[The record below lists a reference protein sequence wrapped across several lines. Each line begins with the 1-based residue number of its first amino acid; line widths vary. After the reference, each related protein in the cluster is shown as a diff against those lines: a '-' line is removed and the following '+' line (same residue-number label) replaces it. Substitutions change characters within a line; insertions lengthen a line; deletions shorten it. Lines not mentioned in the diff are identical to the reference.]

1 MEYEIFFKNNYNTFI
16 NLLLIQNNIRNG
28 YLTSKNKENLILQ
41 YFPNLNINYIN
52 NSILI
57 TKKNYSEKYFNNIFN
72 LGKILGYSCP
82 LSENDLKKDV
92 NSYSFSIELTYCYLN
107 NDYKYKTIL
116 FGFKCLNLKYK
127 KKSIL
132 LLKKIKNYLLSIKF
146 KYIKIIDSQL
156 IIEKIYSCTNLI
168 NKLKNK
174 NYILNLNEINQI
186 KLKLNSYIDNFNLNK
201 YNLDKLNLD
210 KLNLNKFNNIYNR
223 SLIINILKKV
233 KFNI

>member
-41 YFPNLNINYIN
+41 YFPNLHINYIN

-146 KYIKIIDSQL
+146 KYIKIIDTEL

-186 KLKLNSYIDNFNLNK
+186 KLKLNTYIDNFNLNK
-201 YNLDKLNLD
+201 YNLDKLNLH
-210 KLNLNKFNNIYNR
+210 NK
-223 SLIINILKKV
+223 SLIINLLKKI
-233 KFNI
+233 KINSLN

>member
-146 KYIKIIDSQL
+146 KYIKIIDFEL

-186 KLKLNSYIDNFNLNK
+186 KLKLNSYNDNLNLNK

-223 SLIINILKKV
+223 SLIINILKIV